1 VSARSSHTFTHTRNP
16 SVPFSNPKSSFLDP
30 KFPLSIRVHS
40 WFLRLAS
47 VCLLAFATSVYGQT
61 SQLPKDVFVLVD
73 VSGSMTGSKFGIGY
87 SKVQEARNLV
97 RDLLTDRFAW
107 TNYPNWE
114 YSLLSQEI
122 LAITSPSAN
131 RKPLLRSGSRV
142 FLKSFG
148 DPATSKAPSIERLIN
163 DPGRDVDLLFASF
176 PKQASFNDQRTF
188 LWLARGMT
196 RREALERGLSSY
208 LLVEITDAREDKESL
223 VDTDD
228 QVAVREFKSLKHVPV
243 SGEIGAFTHKQT
255 SGEYV
260 LQVNIRLVRLAG
272 DAGASSISNTL
283 LSNLRLPQGLR
294 HGDDAVIDWDSF
306 NASAGLTYTVA
317 LTPPSGA
324 PLTQTTQAPPVTFPS
339 MSTGSHTVRISAPGS
354 SEVQGQFDVVP
365 AGSSAPVDQN
375 NDSTVSEILLQTPR
389 KDTEIFTGSVTVS
402 WRVVN
407 PPAGCKYL
415 VTITGP
421 PGMKIPKKTIDGTRA
436 SFSVRKAGTYRV
448 RVAATV
454 RGVKPA
460 AGTFKVK
467 SESGWKFL
475 YALLTLL
482 PIAIIA
488 YVGIRHAK
496 KRRHG
501 EDDFD
506 AYSDNLD

>member
-1 VSARSSHTFTHTRNP
+1 MR
-16 SVPFSNPKSSFLDP
+16 FL
-30 KFPLSIRVHS
+30 FALSLVC
-40 WFLRLAS
+40 
-47 VCLLAFATSVYGQT
+47 CLLAVPRSSAQGHA
-61 SQLPKDVFVLVD
+61 LPGDVFVLVD

-87 SKVQEARNLV
+87 AKVQEARNLV
-97 RDLLTDRFAW
+97 CDLLTDRFAW
-107 TNYPNWE
+107 KNFPNWE

-122 LAITSPSAN
+122 LAVTSPSTN
-131 RKPLLRSGSRV
+131 RQSLIRSGSRV

-163 DPGRDVDLLFASF
+163 DPVRDVDTLFASF
-176 PKQASFNDQRTF
+176 PKQTSFNDQRTF

-196 RREALERGLSSY
+196 RREAIARGLSSY

-223 VDTDD
+223 VDIDD
-228 QVAVREFKSLKHVPV
+228 QVSVREFKSLKHVPV

-272 DAGASSISNTL
+272 DAGASSSSKTL

-294 HGDDAVIDWDSF
+294 QGDDAVIDWDSF

-317 LTPPSGA
+317 LTPSNGTPR
-324 PLTQTTQAPPVTFPS
+324 TETTQAQPVTFPS
-339 MSTGSHTVRISAPGS
+339 VSVGSYTVRIFAPGS
-354 SEVQGQFDVVP
+354 SEVQGQFEVAP
-365 AGSSAPVDQN
+365 AGSVPVVQDSA
-375 NDSTVSEILLQTPR
+375 SGVSEILLQTPR
-389 KDTEIFTGSVTVS
+389 KDTEILTGSVSVS

-421 PGMKIPKKTIDGTRA
+421 LGTKIPKKTVDGTRA
-436 SFSVRKAGTYRV
+436 SFSVKKAGPYRV
-448 RVAATV
+448 RVAATA

-460 AGTFKVK
+460 SGTFRVK
-467 SESGWKFL
+467 SVGGWKFL

-501 EDDFD
+501 KDDFD
-506 AYSDNLD
+506 NYSDNLD